1 MFMNPVGTLETAK
14 AANPL
19 TQLQTFGQSIWLDY
33 IRRDLL
39 KGGELQRLIT
49 EDGLRGMTSNPAI
62 FEKAI
67 AGSTQY
73 QDFLDS
79 LASRTDLDAKG
90 RYELLAIRDIQDAA
104 DLLRPVYQST
114 KKRDGYVSL
123 EVSPYLAHDTNG
135 TIDEARR
142 LWKTVARENVMIK
155 VPGTTDGIPAFRQ
168 LISEGINV
176 NVTLLFAQGVYE
188 EVAAAFIDGVEKFAA
203 TGSDVS
209 KIASVASFFIS
220 RIDSLV
226 DSLIGDQL
234 KKETDAARKA
244 KLQGILGKVAIANG
258 KLTYEAYQRIFSS
271 PRWKAL
277 AAKGAQ
283 TQRVLW
289 ASTSTKN
296 PNYRDVVYIEEL
308 IGPDTVN
315 TVPPATLE
323 AFRDHGKPRQSLT
336 EDLDGARKVMADL
349 AGVGIVMKDVTDK
362 LTADGVKLFADAF
375 DALLAAVEKNTKRS
389 SAPQVNAEVN
399 SQTAFLPSDLDAAVK
414 KNLNDWRASGKV
426 RRLWQGDASLWT
438 KEDEA
443 QWLGWLSITDGQIA
457 NVAKLKVFADEVKSA
472 GFSDIL
478 LLGMGGS
485 SLCPEVLSLTYPQTP
500 GFPRLHILDSTDPA
514 QIRSVEK
521 KINLAKTLFIVSS
534 KSGSTLEPNIYKQYF
549 FERVQQ
555 TVGTDKDKAGSHFI
569 AITDPGS
576 KMQQVAERDRF
587 RHIFYGVPSIGGRY
601 SALSNFGMV
610 PAAAMGLDTGKFLK
624 RTKEMVEACAASVP
638 VEQNPGVMLGLIMGT
653 AAKLGRDKIT
663 LITSTGISDLGAWL
677 EQLIAESTG
686 KLGKGII
693 PVDREALGA
702 PEVYGNDRIFAY
714 LRLEG
719 ASDAA
724 QDAKV
729 SALEKAGNPVVR
741 ISVSDTYTLGQ
752 EFFRWEIATA
762 VAGSILGINAFN
774 QPDVEASKIVT
785 KKLTSEYESKGSL
798 PPEKP
803 ILEEAGFKL
812 FTDEKNAA
820 DLAKAPASG
829 PPSDGALKNYLR
841 AHLARLGAGDYF
853 ALLGYVE
860 MNAEHESLLQ
870 ALRMTVR
877 DSKRVA
883 TCLGFGP
890 RFLHSTGQDYKGGP
904 NSGVFLQITCDDAQD
919 LPVPGQKYTF
929 GVVKA
934 AQARGDFQVL
944 VDRKRR
950 ALRVHLG
957 SDVKA
962 GLTKLAALV
971 KQIV

>member
-1 MFMNPVGTLETAK
+1 MNPVGTLETAK
-14 AANPL
+14 AANPVI
-19 TQLQTFGQSIWLDY
+19 QLHTFGQSIWLDY
-33 IRRDLL
+33 IRRDLM
-39 KGGELQRLIT
+39 KSGELQRLIT
-49 EDGLRGMTSNPAI
+49 EDGLCGMTSNPAI
-62 FEKAI
+62 FEKSI
-67 AGSTQY
+67 AGGQY

-79 LASRTDLDAKG
+79 LAGRSDLDAKG

-104 DLLRPVYQST
+104 DVLAPVYKNT

-135 TIDEARR
+135 TLDEARR
-142 LWKTVARENVMIK
+142 LWKSVARENLMIK
-155 VPGTTDGIPAFRQ
+155 VPGTAEGIPAFRQ

-176 NVTLLFAQGVYE
+176 NVTLLFAQPVYE
-188 EVAAAFIDGVEKFAA
+188 EVAAAFIDGVETFAA
-203 TGSDVS
+203 SGGDIS
-209 KIASVASFFIS
+209 KLASVASFFIS
-220 RIDSLV
+220 RIDVLV
-226 DSLIGDQL
+226 DSLVNEKL
-234 KKETDAARKA
+234 TKETDASRKA
-244 KLQGILGKVAIANG
+244 KLQSILGKVAIANG

-271 PRWKAL
+271 SRWKAL
-277 AAKGAQ
+277 AAKGGQ

-296 PNYRDVVYIEEL
+296 PAYRDVVYVEEL

-336 EDLDGARKVMADL
+336 EGLDDARKTMSDL
-349 AGVGIVMKDVTDK
+349 ASVGIVMKDVTDK
-362 LTADGVKLFADAF
+362 LTTDGMKLFADAF
-375 DALLAAVEKNTKRS
+375 DKLLAAVEQNTKPT
-389 SAPQVNAEVN
+389 SAPKVNA
-399 SQTAFLPSDLDAAVK
+399 QTASLPADLDGAVK
-414 KNLNDWRASGKV
+414 KNLNDWRVRGKV

-438 KEDEA
+438 GEDEA
-443 QWLGWLSITDGQIA
+443 KWLGWLG
-457 NVAKLKVFADEVKSA
+457 VAEDQLAHASELNSFAEEVKSD

-485 SLCPEVLSLTYPQTP
+485 SLCPEVLALTYPQTP

-514 QIRSVEK
+514 QIRSVEQ

-555 TVGTDKDKAGSHFI
+555 TIGADKAGSHFI

-576 KMQQVAERDRF
+576 KMQLVAERNNF
-587 RHIFYGVPSIGGRY
+587 RHIFYGLPFIGGRY
-601 SALSNFGMV
+601 SALSNFGMI
-610 PAAAMGLDTGKFLK
+610 PAAAMGLDTEKFLQ
-624 RTKEMVEACAASVP
+624 RTKEMVVACKPSTP
-638 VEQNPGVMLGLIMGT
+638 VEKNPGVMLGLILGS
-653 AAKLGRDKIT
+653 AAKLGRDKVT
-663 LITSTGISDLGAWL
+663 LITSPGIADVGAWL

-693 PVDREALGA
+693 PVDRETLGA
-702 PEVYGNDRIFAY
+702 PDVYGNDRIFAY

-719 ASDAA
+719 ASDAG
-724 QDAKV
+724 QDSKV
-729 SALEKAGNPVVR
+729 AALEKSGQPVVR
-741 ISVSDTYTLGQ
+741 ITLADTYSLGP

-785 KKLTSEYESKGSL
+785 KQLTSEYESEGAL
-798 PPEKP
+798 PAEKP
-803 ILEEAGFKL
+803 IVEEAGIKL
-812 FTDEKNAA
+812 FTDEKNATE
-820 DLAKAPASG
+820 LAKAAARAPAGS
-829 PPSDGALKNYLR
+829 SSESALKDYLH
-841 AHLARLGAGDYF
+841 AHLSRLGENDYF
-853 ALLGYVE
+853 ALLAYIE

-870 ALRMTVR
+870 TLRMLVR
-877 DSKRVA
+877 DRKHVA

-890 RFLHSTGQDYKGGP
+890 RFLHSTGQAYKGGP

-919 LPVPGQKYTF
+919 LQVPGQKYTF

-944 VDRKRR
+944 AGRKRR
-950 ALRVHLG
+950 ALRVHLS

-962 GLTKLAALV
+962 GLIKLTELI
-971 KQIV
+971 KQTL